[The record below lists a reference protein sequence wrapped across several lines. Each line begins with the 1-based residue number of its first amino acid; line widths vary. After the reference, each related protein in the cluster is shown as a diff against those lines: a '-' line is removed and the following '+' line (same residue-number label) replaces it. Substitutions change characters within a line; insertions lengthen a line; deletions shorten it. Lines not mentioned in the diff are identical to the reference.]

1 VNAWK
6 HVKSLLSLHL
16 LGNNPLNNLLKAWM
30 SGTIALVI
38 GSVAAPVHAASL
50 DGVRPLLLA
59 CFKSA
64 DASSCDR
71 ALMLTEAMQRRAA
84 DRQLYPCQTL
94 LLGVQAE
101 VVMLQLGEQRGQ
113 KVFETL
119 RDSERLCAGL

>member
-1 VNAWK
+1 
-6 HVKSLLSLHL
+6 
-16 LGNNPLNNLLKAWM
+16 M

-50 DGVRPLLLA
+50 DGVRPLLVA

-64 DASSCDR
+64 DAPSCDR

-101 VVMLQLGEQRGQ
+101 VVMVQLGEQRGQ